1 MQHCPPRCVSLSLWL
16 SPHRPCRRGQV
27 RRLRRGGGR
36 GRAARRRARHAG
48 RVLLAARRV
57 AAEDGAER
65 LDLRRGDDHDDL
77 ETYKDSRSRSY
88 VHRPFAFLFSCWCRR
103 TTAWWWR
110 PRRAA
115 RACAGGGTGNVR
127 ERGYHV
133 LLSYSLLNTRTPT
146 RHDTA
151 HSHAHA
157 LALKRD
163 TAKQAGGAFPSAA
176 GGVQPKH
183 CLLKDVV

>member
-1 MQHCPPRCVSLSLWL
+1 MTY
-16 SPHRPCRRGQV
+16 
-27 RRLRRGGGR
+27 
-36 GRAARRRARHAG
+36 
-48 RVLLAARRV
+48 
-57 AAEDGAER
+57 
-65 LDLRRGDDHDDL
+65 
-77 ETYKDSRSRSY
+77 ETYNDTRSRSY

-163 TAKQAGGAFPSAA
+163 TAKQAGGLSLCCWRRPAQALPSQRCRLRSSENLTCFENETETAA
-176 GGVQPKH
+176 RINMYKKRVWILGWGPSLDKRVNVFIPSQKRA
-183 CLLKDVV
+183 LSWQTK